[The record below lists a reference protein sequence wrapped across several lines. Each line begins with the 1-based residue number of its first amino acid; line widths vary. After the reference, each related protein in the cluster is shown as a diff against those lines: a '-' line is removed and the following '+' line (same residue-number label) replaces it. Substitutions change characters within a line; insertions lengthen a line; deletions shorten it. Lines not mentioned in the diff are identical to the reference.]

1 MSHLPPTQAH
11 LQRHRNKPSN
21 TNPPTITNRH
31 RTQTELPLLPLHPI
45 ADLRKRIHIHRT
57 AQQALPEHNRKND
70 PHARYDVEQTLPD
83 QDGEIYAL
91 EQGGEVE
98 VVESEEGG
106 GGAGDEDAGLVDGV
120 VGGVEGAVVGE
131 GGGGEGEE
139 EGGGHALVYGV
150 FGYVDEEEGEH
161 AAVCVLAVL
170 RGREGGGSSTY

>member
-1 MSHLPPTQAH
+1 
-11 LQRHRNKPSN
+11 
-21 TNPPTITNRH
+21 
-31 RTQTELPLLPLHPI
+31 
-45 ADLRKRIHIHRT
+45 
-57 AQQALPEHNRKND
+57 
-70 PHARYDVEQTLPD
+70 
-83 QDGEIYAL
+83 
-91 EQGGEVE
+91 
-98 VVESEEGG
+98 VESEEGG